1 MKYAVIATGG
11 KQYKVEEGAILEVE
25 KLDVE
30 ADKELT
36 FDQVLLYVAD
46 DTVVVGQP
54 TLTDITVTAKVLDQI
69 KGEKIRVAKF
79 KAKARYRKVTGHRQ
93 RLTRVQI
100 SNIAAKGEKATKK
113 TATTEK
119 PKKEETKA

>member
-100 SNIAAKGEKATKK
+100 SDIAAKGEKATKK

>member
-11 KQYKVEEGAILEVE
+11 KQYKVEEGTILEVE

-30 ADKELT
+30 ADKTIT
-36 FDQVLLYVAD
+36 FDQVLLYVVD

-54 TLTDITVTAKVLDQI
+54 TLTDVVVTAKVLDQV

-93 RLTRVQI
+93 KLTRVQV
-100 SNIAAKGEKATKK
+100 SSIAAKGEKVAKK
-113 TATTEK
+113 TETTEK
-119 PKKEETKA
+119 SKKEETKA